1 MKTTCR
7 RAPAAILASLWA
19 GAMAAAHAGEARA
32 DPVADFYRGKQI
44 TFVIG
49 YTVGAAYDANGR
61 LVARYLGRHVPGQP
75 QVVVQN
81 MPGAGS
87 LASANHLY
95 NVAPKDGTVIGMF
108 SRGNAMY
115 PLLEGQAQFDALK
128 FGWIGSSQKETS
140 LVLTWATT
148 PFKTLEDIR
157 RSEVVVGATGAGA
170 DSIVY
175 AQALNALVG
184 TKMRI
189 VTGYPGNNEVML
201 AMERGEVQ
209 GAPSASIGTLMSGR
223 PHWISERK
231 VNLIAQIALEKHPR
245 SFKDVPLAADHAL
258 SPLDRQAFELI
269 ASRQTMAYPVTAP
282 PGVPAERL
290 AALRSAFMATMKDAE
305 FIADAEKA
313 GMEVEPIGG
322 EALSALVARIY
333 ASPPEAVAR
342 ARAAVAVP
350 AKK

>member
-1 MKTTCR
+1 MTTTSSR
-7 RAPAAILASLWA
+7 RGA
-19 GAMAAAHAGEARA
+19 GFLLPIFAMLLMAAGHGAASA
-32 DPVADFYRGKQI
+32 DPVADFYRGRQI

-61 LVARYLGRHVPGQP
+61 LVARHLGRNVPGQP

-87 LASANHLY
+87 LTSANHLY
-95 NVAPKDGTVIGMF
+95 NVAPKDGTVIGIF

-140 LVLTWATT
+140 LVLTWHTT
-148 PFKTLEDIR
+148 PFKTLEDIKR
-157 RSEVVVGATGAGA
+157 NEMVVGATGAGA

-175 AQALNALVG
+175 AQAFNALLG
-184 TKMRI
+184 TRMKI

-201 AMERGEVQ
+201 AMERGEVH

-223 PHWISERK
+223 PQWLTEGK
-231 VNLIAQIALEKHPR
+231 VNLIAQIALEKHPTK
-245 SFKDVPLAADHAL
+245 FKDVPLAAEHAL

-269 ASRQTMAYPVTAP
+269 AARQAMAYPVTAP
-282 PGVPAERL
+282 PGIPAERL
-290 AALRSAFMATMKDAE
+290 EALRTAFLATMKDPD
-305 FIADAEKA
+305 FVADAEKA
-313 GMEVEPIGG
+313 GMEVDPIGG
-322 EALSALVARIY
+322 AELAALVARIY
-333 ASPPEAVAR
+333 ASPAEAIAR
-342 ARAAVAVP
+342 ARAADASP
-350 AKK
+350 ARK